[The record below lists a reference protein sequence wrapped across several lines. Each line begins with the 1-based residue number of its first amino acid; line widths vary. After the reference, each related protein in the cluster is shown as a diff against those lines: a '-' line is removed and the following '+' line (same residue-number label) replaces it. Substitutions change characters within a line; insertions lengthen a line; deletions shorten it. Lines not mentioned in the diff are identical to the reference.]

1 MKTKISKK
9 KTYWVTESH
18 TVDCVKSFVVEANNT
33 QEAIDKIKHGEGVLR
48 NGNAG
53 IKFGYQ
59 LNEDSIYYGTMVN
72 EDSE

>member
-33 QEAIDKIKHGEGVLR
+33 QEAIATYKKIKEKFPQSQQARNMDKNLARLGV
-48 NGNAG
+48 
-53 IKFGYQ
+53 YSV
-59 LNEDSIYYGTMVN
+59 E
-72 EDSE
+72 